1 MGSEQR
7 SAPAR
12 LGRMLKLIDAL
23 SERLCAAYTAHL
35 REGLRRQRYVRQHRL
50 TEQRSR
56 LTSR

>member
-35 REGLRRQRYVRQHRL
+35 REGLRQHRL